1 VLALIGASGTQPERT
16 IQRSA
21 ERRAKDAGVDAKF
34 AVADS
39 TKLDGYTDAFDTVIA
54 SGVSTH

>member
-1 VLALIGASGTQPERT
+1 MLALIGASGTQPERT